1 MICAAPT
8 DWSRYFFLPCKLN
21 YPEYPHLLVTEMEER
36 VGSRNYFTEQELW
49 YLMFGLACAKANM
62 KPAFSKV
69 GDIRPYNIFINDHGK
84 LKVSNMY
91 SWPKENTNYGKF
103 FDQ

>member
-1 MICAAPT
+1 
-8 DWSRYFFLPCKLN
+8 
-21 YPEYPHLLVTEMEER
+21 VTEIEDR
-36 VGSRNYFTEQELW
+36 VGSRNYFSEQELW
-49 YLMFGLACAKANM
+49 YLMFGLASAKANM

-84 LKVSNMY
+84 FKISNIY

-103 FDQ
+103 FEN